1 MTAASLPTDTAPESA
16 RPSLPADLA
25 ALLATQIHQG
35 VLAPGDRLPTER
47 ELVEAHGVSRAV
59 VREAIA
65 RLKSEGL
72 VTSQQGKGV
81 FVDPGARKNAFRI
94 AAISPTDNQ
103 ELEHILE
110 LMLAIESTAARYAA
124 QRRTPD
130 DLKRIRQ
137 GLVGMEYAVLNDRLG
152 DDEDYAFH
160 QAIVQA
166 THNPHLVALNEY
178 LESSVRHVIR
188 SARRNT
194 ARMYAQRMADV
205 QTEHQA
211 IFQAIS
217 DGDAQAAGDAAERHL
232 RNAAQRLRLYNA
244 DDAA

>member
-1 MTAASLPTDTAPESA
+1 MTAASHPSDPTSA

-25 ALLATQIHQG
+25 ALLADQIHQG

-47 ELVEAHGVSRAV
+47 ELVETHGVSRAV

-72 VTSQQGKGV
+72 VTSQQGRGV
-81 FVDPGARKNAFRI
+81 FVDAAARKNAFRI
-94 AAISPTDNQ
+94 AAVSPSDSQ

-110 LMLAIESTAARYAA
+110 LMLAIETTAARYAA
-124 QRRTPD
+124 QRRSDD

-137 GLVGMEYAVLNDRLG
+137 GLVGMEYAVLNDKLG

-178 LESSVRHVIR
+178 LEGSVRHVIR

-194 ARMYAQRMADV
+194 AHMYAQRMADV
-205 QTEHQA
+205 QREHQA
-211 IFQAIS
+211 IYSAIA
-217 DGDAQAAGDAAERHL
+217 DADPQAAGAAAERHL
-232 RNAAQRLRLYNA
+232 RNAAERLRLYR
-244 DDAA
+244 DDAAD